1 MIKRPFFID
10 QKFVFLNF
18 NIKVNHMIKN
28 TLLLFAVLFC
38 LQSHAQVFDKQANRG
53 ARGLMPENTIGSVL
67 RALDLGATT
76 LGMNVVI
83 SKDNLVVLSHEPYFN
98 NEISLTPEGKPISL
112 ADEKKYNLYKMDYEE
127 IRKFDVGSKFHKRFP
142 GQQKVKAYKPLLTE
156 VIDSVE
162 AYVKLHKLPKP
173 NYAIEIKTIRKG
185 DLEFHPEPAEF
196 SQLVMEVVQKKKIGK
211 RTIIQAFDIRS
222 LQYVHEK
229 YPKIKTDL
237 MIDEKEDF
245 ENNIKDLGFNPT
257 VYSPYS
263 VLVGKGL
270 VDRCHAAGIQII
282 PWTVNSLK
290 EMNYLIGLGVD
301 GIITDY
307 PNLFQSLEI
316 PAVK

>member
-1 MIKRPFFID
+1 MMR
-10 QKFVFLNF
+10 
-18 NIKVNHMIKN
+18 KVKATALVALVM
-28 TLLLFAVLFC
+28 LC
-38 LQSHAQVFDKQANRG
+38 LHTHAQHFDKQGSRG
-53 ARGLMPENTIGSVL
+53 ARGLMPENTIGSML
-67 RALDLGATT
+67 RALDLGVTT

-83 SKDNLVVLSHEPYFN
+83 SKDNQVVLSHEPYFN
-98 NEISLTPEGKPISL
+98 NEISLTPAGKAIPL
-112 ADEKKYNLYKMDYEE
+112 KTERTFNMYKMNYAD
-127 IRKFDVGSKFHKRFP
+127 IKKFDVGSKVHARFP
-142 GQQKVKAYKPLLTE
+142 GQQKYKAYKPLLSE

-173 NYAIEIKTIRKG
+173 NYGIEIKTVRKG
-185 DLEFHPEPAEF
+185 DLEFHPEPGEF
-196 SQLVMEVVQKKKIGK
+196 SQLVMDVVNAKKISK

-229 YPKIKTDL
+229 YPKMQTAL

-270 VDRCHAAGIQII
+270 VDRCHAAGIKIV
-282 PWTVNSLK
+282 PWTVNSPK
-290 EMNYLIGLGVD
+290 EMQYMVGLGVD

-307 PNLFQSLEI
+307 PNLFSRVEL
-316 PAVK
+316 P